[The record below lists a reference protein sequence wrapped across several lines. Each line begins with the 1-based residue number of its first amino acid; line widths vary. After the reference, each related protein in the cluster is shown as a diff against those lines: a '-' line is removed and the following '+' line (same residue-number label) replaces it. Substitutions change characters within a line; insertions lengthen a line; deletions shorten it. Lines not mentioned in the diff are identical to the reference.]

1 MKVVI
6 LGSTSKTAYA
16 LYPKIKSQS
25 TEIESYW
32 LSSSEQPGWFQSEN
46 WTQIN
51 YNNLDGLVATIKT
64 INPDFVINL
73 SAYTNVDSCEEN
85 KFESHHINYELPKT
99 LAEHSKDSYHLI
111 HISTDYVFDGKKGLY
126 EISDERSLE
135 NIGWYAL
142 SKRDSEDKVLESE
155 GTIIRTNVLYDSG
168 EYKPN
173 FLTWLKSAITSSD
186 EILIVYD
193 QFNNPTHVDDLA
205 QSILYTIQK
214 SVKGI
219 VHTGGKDWISR
230 WELAQ
235 VFLLSLSDDES
246 KNNIKPTSSS
256 SLNQPSPRP
265 KFGGLAT
272 IKSEHILDMK
282 FIGIYDFILETSEIP
297 KDSIHYE
304 ILKRLIYVLR
314 LLDND
319 LRKRITLDIVRNGH
333 GTISI
338 NISNKKIL
346 AEIEIGKS
354 SYSGMLYIYDSQSL
368 NLVDGEIY
376 DDDTIKRFLKS
387 VESFA

>member
-32 LSSSEQPGWFQSEN
+32 LSSSEQPEWFQSGN
-46 WTQIN
+46 WTQID
-51 YNNLDGLVATIKT
+51 YNNLNGLVASIKA

-73 SAYTNVDSCEEN
+73 SAYTNVDGCEEN

-111 HISTDYVFDGKKGLY
+111 HISTDYVFDGKKGFY
-126 EISDERSLE
+126 EISDERASE

-142 SKRDSEDKVLESE
+142 SKRDSEDKVLENS

-173 FLTWLKSAITSSD
+173 FLTWLKSTITSSD
-186 EILIVYD
+186 EILIAYD
-193 QFNNPTHVDDLA
+193 QFNNPTFTDDLA
-205 QSILYTIQK
+205 QSIMQTIQK

-219 VHTGGKDWISR
+219 IHTGGKDWMSR

-235 VFLLSLSDDES
+235 VFLLSLSDSES
-246 KNNIKPTSSS
+246 NDVIKSVSSS
-256 SLNQPSPRP
+256 SLNQSSPRP
-265 KFGGLAT
+265 QFGGLA
-272 IKSEHILDMK
+272 ISESEQILDMK
-282 FIGIYDFILETSEIP
+282 FIGIYDFILENAKIP
-297 KDSIHYE
+297 KESPHFE
-304 ILKRLIYVLR
+304 IFKRLIYILR

-319 LRKRITLDIVRNGH
+319 LRKRVLIDIVRNEH
-333 GTISI
+333 KTISI
-338 NISNKKIL
+338 NITNKKIL

-376 DDDTIKRFLKS
+376 DDTTIKRFLKS